1 MQARYSESSWAVLA
15 GLRFLL
21 ASIVFIGHLQFY
33 MPLPQALQWLPH
45 AGGRAA
51 VLGFLLISGISV
63 GHSYATR
70 PMGYIQRRFLRIYPL
85 YFFAVVGSAILNIL
99 IAAEATGPL
108 LVVDWTVNVAN
119 LFFLQ
124 GFLSYTSPY
133 NGALWSL
140 GVEVFLYAMGPLLA
154 RASIGLLVVL
164 IYLSLLAFFVPR
176 QWLFGYLA
184 LRYSW
189 PWLIGFLSATKGCP
203 PLIFTFLGLGVLAV
217 LLENADTTE
226 VGSGF
231 TFGMVAGAILL
242 LNTYAVTI
250 PRFLR
255 RIFNFLGELSYPL
268 YLFHLPLSFA
278 LYHYL
283 AVQNA
288 AIFIVVVPLVSI
300 LLNYLLD
307 HWLKRI
313 VWVPL
318 VSWASGLLA
327 GGVSKFRRPE
337 ALQ

>member
-15 GLRFLL
+15 GIRFLL

-33 MPLPQALQWLPH
+33 TPLPQALHWIPD

-70 PMGYIQRRFLRIYPL
+70 PTGYVQRRFLRIYPL
-85 YFFAVVGSAILNIL
+85 YFFAVVGSSILNML
-99 IAAEATGPL
+99 ITAEATGHFSL
-108 LVVDWTVNVAN
+108 VDWKVSVAN

-140 GVEVFLYAMGPLLA
+140 GVEVFLYAVGPLLA
-154 RASIGLLVVL
+154 RAGIGLTVVL
-164 IYLSLLAFFVPR
+164 IHLSLLAFFVPR

-189 PWLIGFLSATKGCP
+189 PWLIGFLSATKACT

-217 LLENADTTE
+217 VLENADTTE
-226 VGSGF
+226 VGSGL
-231 TFGMVAGAILL
+231 TFGLVAGAILL
-242 LNTYAVTI
+242 LNTYSVTI
-250 PRFLR
+250 PQAFR
-255 RIFNFLGELSYPL
+255 RVFNFLGELSYPL

-278 LYHYL
+278 LHHYF

-288 AIFIVVVPLVSI
+288 AVFVVVVMLVSI
-300 LLNYLLD
+300 LLNYVLD

-313 VWVPL
+313 VWGPL
-318 VSWASGLLA
+318 VSWVAALLA
-327 GGVSKFRRPE
+327 GRIRKFRQPE
-337 ALQ
+337 ALH